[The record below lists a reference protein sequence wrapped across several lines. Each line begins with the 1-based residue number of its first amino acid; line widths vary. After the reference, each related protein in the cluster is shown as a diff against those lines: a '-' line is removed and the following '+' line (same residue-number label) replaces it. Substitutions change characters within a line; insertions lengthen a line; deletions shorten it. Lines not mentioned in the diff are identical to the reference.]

1 MLTYM
6 LDTNIC
12 IHVMKNYPQALR
24 EKFNSLAE
32 QLCISSITLGE
43 LHYGAEKSA
52 RRIDNL
58 SAIEHFVARL
68 DVLPFEAKAAAH
80 YGQVRAELERAGTP
94 CGPHDMQIGGHARS
108 EGLIVITNNIREFNR
123 MPGIRVENW
132 VRALLPLDRARRLA
146 RHVIDHAFEMKFLEE
161 FGDSAFK

>member
-12 IHVMKNYPQALR
+12 IYVMKNYPLSLQ

-52 RRIDNL
+52 RRAENL
-58 SAIEHFVARL
+58 VAIEHFVARL
-68 DVLPFEAKAAAH
+68 DVLPFEANAAAH
-80 YGQVRAELERAGTP
+80 YGQVRAELELMGTP

-108 EGLIVITNNIREFNR
+108 EGLIVVTNNMREFSR

-132 VRALLPLDRARRLA
+132 V
-146 RHVIDHAFEMKFLEE
+146 
-161 FGDSAFK
+161 

>member
-12 IHVMKNYPQALR
+12 IYVMKNYPQVLR
-24 EKFNSLAE
+24 DKFNSLAE
-32 QLCISSITLGE
+32 QLCISCITLGE

-52 RRIDNL
+52 RRVDNL
-58 SAIEHFVARL
+58 SAIDNFGARL
-68 DVLPFEAKAAAH
+68 EVLPFEAKAAAH

-108 EGLIVITNNIREFNR
+108 EGLIIVTNNVREFNR

-132 VRALLPLDRARRLA
+132 V
-146 RHVIDHAFEMKFLEE
+146 
-161 FGDSAFK
+161 